1 MVLDFYRADQKEI
14 EITDLIKEGQ
24 RIDGYTEKYGWD
36 HECLVRLLR
45 NHGLASYRQEFK
57 SLEIDSLTGGVSTS
71 DFANK
76 LGDFG
81 CKKIRQQIESGQ
93 PVLVSVLKRFAEPNT
108 FHMVLVVGFET
119 SEDRIKGFY
128 CDDPEA
134 KDASI
139 GQNIFVPLEDFM
151 SAWRLLAIF
160 VDKIENNL
168 IK

>member
-1 MVLDFYRADQKEI
+1 
-14 EITDLIKEGQ
+14 
-24 RIDGYTEKYGWD
+24 
-36 HECLVRLLR
+36 
-45 NHGLASYRQEFK
+45 
-57 SLEIDSLTGGVSTS
+57 LEIDSLTGGVSTS